1 MSNKITPY
9 SGDTKEEFG
18 DDDYGDGGDDH
29 ELGGGS
35 DDDLAL
41 EETGDTGYT
50 QNQNRLLYLI
60 SLYSHCARNAK
71 EKEEWIRRQALMV
84 LIYECVVE
92 KVLDYDYAPESRMVE
107 GKRKYFNMSQEGR
120 SDVDFLREQQLVSGL
135 KMSSKSY
142 TPVTAFQ
149 ISEKGY
155 QVLRNVGKVDKEAVH
170 ECVYAPQ
177 TRDLLRVH
185 WDGEEYELQSSQGY
199 KRPSSVTDCEDV
211 SYVSSAYV
219 PQCLRT
225 GGRPTMSNAH
235 RAHECKV
242 ASNLR
247 DELDEVIT
255 LNSVSIIVSEFIP
268 FGVNQIVQLNNN
280 LGSSERVQGGFFT
293 AVLDNDAAGTKLE
306 VKPGLT
312 NISILD
318 YSPTQHLNFEADIH
332 FPEDDGIVQ
341 VETFGCSMNAHGTM
355 FYGMQIE
362 AILDRIKD
370 NMSLDHLSRL
380 LVDVHMDSSKIVDS
394 VISQYQRDLQ
404 DLIYGGDAESRDKV
418 NLILSN
424 EITPHL
430 TAEEYMDRGEYE
442 NELKQVIGET
452 RSAYDIS
459 EHDTLIFGEHGLIVA
474 GANARHHEPLL
485 CAYLQFTAM
494 DLFVRNYFARL
505 FIIQAR
511 MAQCERNITNA
522 DQNPTMMQI
531 INDQMSL
538 LSRDTILMEEILEYL
553 MESLSIVEIPPEP
566 PEQSGRALFD
576 RLKIQAVRD
585 ELNVRTVDLHKNMTG
600 TRSQLGVL
608 RQMASIV
615 GESNLFKLKEAVD
628 VNTKELI
635 EMRDLDKKSV
645 YSLEVLQFM
654 LAGMLAFD
662 VMDRVTG
669 NDWSVVN
676 MPWMTSLVESAM
688 RSTPGVWM
696 TINFVVW
703 AGVVALC
710 LAWRARSTYRGKG
723 FITLRQRWMCPCNI
737 RALNEYLRD
746 QDLTL
751 EDKLVDENNTT
762 VVVRW
767 VEPSAKMWGGSAP
780 TIELEYDQ
788 RTSFLLHTVISYNR
802 RTADKKLVFNAVEL
816 RMRLLQILQE
826 KRVIEAQD

>member
-1 MSNKITPY
+1 
-9 SGDTKEEFG
+9 
-18 DDDYGDGGDDH
+18 
-29 ELGGGS
+29 
-35 DDDLAL
+35 
-41 EETGDTGYT
+41 
-50 QNQNRLLYLI
+50 
-60 SLYSHCARNAK
+60 
-71 EKEEWIRRQALMV
+71 
-84 LIYECVVE
+84 
-92 KVLDYDYAPESRMVE
+92 
-107 GKRKYFNMSQEGR
+107 
-120 SDVDFLREQQLVSGL
+120 
-135 KMSSKSY
+135 
-142 TPVTAFQ
+142 
-149 ISEKGY
+149 
-155 QVLRNVGKVDKEAVH
+155 
-170 ECVYAPQ
+170 
-177 TRDLLRVH
+177 
-185 WDGEEYELQSSQGY
+185 
-199 KRPSSVTDCEDV
+199 
-211 SYVSSAYV
+211 
-219 PQCLRT
+219 
-225 GGRPTMSNAH
+225 
-235 RAHECKV
+235 
-242 ASNLR
+242 
-247 DELDEVIT
+247 
-255 LNSVSIIVSEFIP
+255 
-268 FGVNQIVQLNNN
+268 
-280 LGSSERVQGGFFT
+280 
-293 AVLDNDAAGTKLE
+293 
-306 VKPGLT
+306 
-312 NISILD
+312 
-318 YSPTQHLNFEADIH
+318 
-332 FPEDDGIVQ
+332 
-341 VETFGCSMNAHGTM
+341 
-355 FYGMQIE
+355 
-362 AILDRIKD
+362 
-370 NMSLDHLSRL
+370 
-380 LVDVHMDSSKIVDS
+380 
-394 VISQYQRDLQ
+394 
-404 DLIYGGDAESRDKV
+404 
-418 NLILSN
+418 
-424 EITPHL
+424 
-430 TAEEYMDRGEYE
+430 
-442 NELKQVIGET
+442 
-452 RSAYDIS
+452 
-459 EHDTLIFGEHGLIVA
+459 
-474 GANARHHEPLL
+474 
-485 CAYLQFTAM
+485 
-494 DLFVRNYFARL
+494 
-505 FIIQAR
+505 
-511 MAQCERNITNA
+511 
-522 DQNPTMMQI
+522 
-531 INDQMSL
+531 MSL